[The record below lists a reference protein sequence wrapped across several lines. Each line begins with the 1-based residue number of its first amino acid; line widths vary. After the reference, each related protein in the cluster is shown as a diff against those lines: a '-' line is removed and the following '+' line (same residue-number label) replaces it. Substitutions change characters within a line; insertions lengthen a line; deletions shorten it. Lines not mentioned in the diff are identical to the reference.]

1 MAGYDVYIDKTLL
14 PVTPSDI
21 TMKINGNNT
30 TVNLINEGEMN
41 ILKSPKLTDVSFTV
55 LLPNAEYSFAKYIS
69 GFQKASKYLEELE
82 KLKTSK
88 KPFQFIVTRYSSDTV
103 ISKRLWNT
111 NMTVTIEDY
120 SIKES
125 KNTGGSD
132 VLVDIKLKQYKE
144 YATKTFK
151 VTTPSPTAPIVIK
164 EVRPESTTKTKTT
177 GSGSGTTKK
186 SYKVQI
192 PGMSTVT
199 VKATSVQGA
208 ITAACGSNWSGTIY
222 VDGTAYKVEKG
233 KIVTNTQNIVA
244 KVGAKVQEAVKKVAT
259 TVTSVIDKVKNAI
272 SKATNTTPKPTTTV
286 AKPSTTTKKPTAVAV
301 MMK

>member
-1 MAGYDVYIDKTLL
+1 M
-14 PVTPSDI
+14 
-21 TMKINGNNT
+21 
-30 TVNLINEGEMN
+30 
-41 ILKSPKLTDVSFTV
+41 
-55 LLPNAEYSFAKYIS
+55 
-69 GFQKASKYLEELE
+69 
-82 KLKTSK
+82 
-88 KPFQFIVTRYSSDTV
+88 
-103 ISKRLWNT
+103 
-111 NMTVTIEDY
+111 TIEDY

-164 EVRPESTTKTKTT
+164 EVRPESTTKKDDSKSG
-177 GSGSGTTKK
+177 GSGSTKK